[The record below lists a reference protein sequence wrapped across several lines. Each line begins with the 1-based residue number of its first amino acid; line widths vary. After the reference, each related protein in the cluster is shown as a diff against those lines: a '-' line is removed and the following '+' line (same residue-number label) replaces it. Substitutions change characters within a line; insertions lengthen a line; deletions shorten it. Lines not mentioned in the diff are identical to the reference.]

1 MFLEEGMNGSV
12 RLVLWPD
19 GRKLQGEEKG
29 GRKEGNFAPR
39 QTVHCIGKEKIA
51 I

>member
-1 MFLEEGMNGSV
+1 MNGSV

-29 GRKEGNFAPR
+29 GRKGEFR
-39 QTVHCIGKEKIA
+39 TSSKTVHCIGKEKIA